1 MVQFVRILLAT
12 KICISILLTHA
23 CILEKLNYI
32 TEHQALDMEIT
43 KNEMIFKA
51 SFWRGCFKIQITI
64 SKTHV
69 CPTDRGGTVA
79 SSRHT
84 NPFK

>member
-64 SKTHV
+64 RKTHV

-79 SSRHT
+79 
-84 NPFK
+84 